1 MARDLNPPPPPP
13 DDPFDGLRK
22 LPEVCE
28 TLAAWLDY
36 MNLITDSSAQ
46 TLNEL
51 FRTRPE
57 LFAELLG
64 LKGKGRKPRAKGPP
78 LARFALSATLKWG
91 PVSAQLFVDG
101 RTVRLSPTLGILA
114 ELLLDD
120 GPLTAQTSSGWK
132 PREDL
137 RLRLAKRS
145 GRKIKKGTF
154 DNLIYRL
161 KKALRNQAG
170 LGWMVETGG
179 PLGVRF
185 ALQKYVPR
193 SDPGSGNGNQPE
205 VGLDKNDP
213 NYGAGLGG
221 I

>member
-36 MNLITDSSAQ
+36 MNLITDFSAQ

-51 FRTRPE
+51 IRTKPE
-57 LFAELLG
+57 LLPELQHR
-64 LKGKGRKPRAKGPP
+64 KGKGRKPKAKGPL
-78 LARFALSATLKWG
+78 LARFALSATVKWG
-91 PVSAQLFVDG
+91 PVSTQLLVDG
-101 RTVRLSPTLGILA
+101 QTVRLSRTLGILA
-114 ELLLDD
+114 DLLLDD
-120 GPLTAQTSSGWK
+120 GPPTAQTSSGWK
-132 PREDL
+132 LREDL
-137 RLRLAKRS
+137 RLKLANRT
-145 GRKIKKGTF
+145 GRKMKAGTF

-161 KKALRNQAG
+161 KKALRTQAG
-170 LGWMVETGG
+170 LGWLVETGG

-185 ALQKYVPR
+185 ALQKYVP
-193 SDPGSGNGNQPE
+193 GSGMGSQP
-205 VGLDKNDP
+205 GDGPDTNDP
-213 NYGAGLGG
+213 DYGAYLGE